1 MAFAYFLFFR
11 LKAVEYDLP
20 VLAHEQRF
28 VVNFKLTE
36 WNSLK
41 FSVAPQLA
49 AAKIETKVTYYQL
62 EFRK

>member
-28 VVNFKLTE
+28 VVNFKLTGM
-36 WNSLK
+36 
-41 FSVAPQLA
+41 
-49 AAKIETKVTYYQL
+49 
-62 EFRK
+62 EFA

>member
-1 MAFAYFLFFR
+1 MSALNLNFLFYR
-11 LKAVEYDLP
+11 LKAVEYNLP

-49 AAKIETKVTYYQL
+49 AAKIET
-62 EFRK
+62 